1 MLLRKQQLIDNT
13 KHSNNKSPKR
23 LNMDF
28 WFSELHTENVKLSIK
43 IDKQIYSEEND
54 YNRIDIFESQEYGRV
69 LTVDG
74 YIIMTEKDEFI
85 YHEMMTHIPMAVHP
99 DPRRILVFG
108 AGDGGVVRELLK
120 YPDVERIDMVEVNV
134 GVVEAAKKY
143 LPFSASGL
151 DNHKVTIYT
160 QNALR
165 YVRHIIGEYDVII
178 VDSAGFYG
186 PGESLLSREFYGS
199 CFKALK
205 EDGIMVNQHQSPFY
219 EDDRVETQ
227 KAHKRIVESFP
238 ISRIY
243 QAHIPSYP
251 SGYWLFGFASKKYH
265 PVNDIRANHWNSL
278 NIETN
283 YYTTNLHQGCFAL
296 PAYVERMLA
305 KVESEKFIAQ

>member
-1 MLLRKQQLIDNT
+1 
-13 KHSNNKSPKR
+13 
-23 LNMDF
+23 MDF
-28 WFSELHTENVKLSIK
+28 WFSELHTDNVKLSIK
-43 IDKQIYSEEND
+43 VDKQIYSEEND
-54 YNRIDIFESQEYGRV
+54 QTRIDIFESLEYGRV
-69 LTVDG
+69 LVVDG

-99 DPRRILVFG
+99 DPKKILVFG

-120 YPDVERIDMVEVNV
+120 YPEVERIDMVEVNV

-143 LPFSASGL
+143 LPFSAGGL
-151 DNHKVTIYT
+151 DDSRVTIYT
-160 QNALR
+160 QNVLR
-165 YVRHIIGEYDVII
+165 YVRHIVKEYDVII

-199 CFKALK
+199 CYKALK
-205 EDGIMVNQHQSPFY
+205 DDGIMVNQHQSPFY
-219 EDDRVETQ
+219 QDDRIETE
-227 KAHKRIVESFP
+227 KAHKRIVDCFP

-265 PVNDIRANHWNSL
+265 PVNDIDAQRWNAKH
-278 NIETN
+278 IETN
-283 YYTTNLHQGCFAL
+283 YYTTNLHKGCFAL

-305 KVESEKFIAQ
+305 KVENDKVTR